1 MNPSTFDSIMKRF
14 FERQSRRFLKDG
26 IDASDLGAMSAIK
39 NGAKTLEE
47 IAVVVGWEDVVGKRQ
62 TIWYRLEKLE
72 KGGWVKKVSHG
83 SRELTPS
90 GKARLASIERF
101 LRKEL
106 CCGRKNAGHQTP
118 ASAGVEAKQKATGGL
133 SA

>member
-1 MNPSTFDSIMKRF
+1 MKLNQFDTTMNPPTFPAIMKRF

-47 IAVVVGWEDVVGKRQ
+47 IAVIVGWEDVVGKRQ

-72 KGGWVKKVSHG
+72 RNGWVRKIGHG

-106 CCGRKNAGHQTP
+106 CCGNAERIRAEIKP
-118 ASAGVEAKQKATGGL
+118 
-133 SA
+133 

>member
-1 MNPSTFDSIMKRF
+1 MKLNQFDTTMNPPTFPAIMKRF

-47 IAVVVGWEDVVGKRQ
+47 IAVIVGWEDVVGKRQ

-72 KGGWVKKVSHG
+72 KQGWIFKRGHG
-83 SRELTPS
+83 VRELTPS

-101 LRKEL
+101 LKKEL
-106 CCGRKNAGHQTP
+106 CGAGKI
-118 ASAGVEAKQKATGGL
+118 ASCNQSSTD
-133 SA
+133 

>member
-1 MNPSTFDSIMKRF
+1 MNPTTFPAIMKRF

-72 KGGWVKKVSHG
+72 KSGWVRKIGHG
-83 SRELTPS
+83 SMELTPS

-106 CCGRKNAGHQTP
+106 CCGKND
-118 ASAGVEAKQKATGGL
+118 KL
-133 SA
+133 SHEEGEIKP